1 MRQPILQPQSK
12 VETYM
17 LFSLYR
23 ATRPLPALGLSLG
36 LIGALAAVPALAQ
49 TATPPAATAA
59 TPTPAATATPKSVD
73 VPDAV
78 QATLNKLTGGTTKVL
93 GAFEAPAG
101 LIGLAVSLGPQK
113 NAILYATPDGKYLM
127 QGMIVSSDGKNM
139 TQAEA
144 KQMLPQPP
152 DAAANFASLDK
163 THSYLW
169 GKAAAPKEMWVLFD
183 PNCIYCHK
191 TYEALKP
198 AVSAGKVKVHVIQ
211 AGFLKADSMAKAAA
225 IMAAKDPAA
234 ALATDEKNFDDAK
247 EEGSIK
253 GDMSNKDAVAKV
265 TANNIWMQAQGIGGT
280 PYILYKDAAG
290 KAQDIAG
297 FDPDIDG
304 LLAKIG
310 TAS

>member
-1 MRQPILQPQSK
+1 LQPQSK

-23 ATRPLPALGLSLG
+23 ASRPLPALGVSLG
-36 LIGALAAVPALAQ
+36 LIGALAALPALAQ

-59 TPTPAATATPKSVD
+59 TPAPAAAPKSVD

-101 LIGLAVSLGPQK
+101 LIGLAVSLGAQK

-127 QGMIVSSDGKNM
+127 QGMIVSSDGENL

-169 GKAAAPKEMWVLFD
+169 GKASAPKEMWVLFD

-191 TYEALKP
+191 AYDALKP

-211 AGFLKADSMAKAAA
+211 AGFLKADSMPKAAA

-234 ALATDEKNFDDAK
+234 ALATDEKNFDEAK

-265 TANNIWMQAQGIGGT
+265 TANNSWMQAQGIGGT
-280 PYILYKDAAG
+280 PYVLYKDTAG

-310 TAS
+310 PSS